1 MCRNFSAWLKRSV
14 TEMSSVRPK
23 KRFSQNFIIDKNIAR
38 QIVGYLNIEKDD
50 IVFEIGTGRGGLT
63 EIIAESGA
71 TVFSFEL
78 DKTLL
83 PELEKK
89 FHGIENLQIINQD
102 FLTVEPEQYSDRS
115 FKLIGNIPYDITSP
129 LVGWVV
135 EHRRTIDRAV
145 ITVQKELGERI
156 AAGPGS
162 KDWAPISIFTRLFFD
177 IKSVRT
183 IPPGAFYPPPKVI
196 SSVLVF
202 EPSDRYHIEDFAFFE
217 RLVRAAFVHR
227 RKMLVK
233 NLTEDGIAD
242 KAGLSESLTNLG
254 KSLNVRAE
262 AMTIEDFIGLAEQLK
277 KIK

>member
-1 MCRNFSAWLKRSV
+1 
-14 TEMSSVRPK
+14 MSSVRPK

-38 QIVGYLNIEKDD
+38 QIVDYLNIEKDD
-50 IVFEIGTGRGGLT
+50 VVFEIGTGRGGLT
-63 EIIAESGA
+63 EIIVETGA

-78 DKTLL
+78 DKMLL

-89 FHGIENLQIINQD
+89 FSGRENLKIINQD
-102 FLTVEPEQYSDRS
+102 FLIVEPERYCDRP

-129 LVGWVV
+129 LVAWIV
-135 EHRRTIDRAV
+135 EHRGKIDRAV

-162 KDWAPISIFTRLFFD
+162 KDWAPISIFTQLFFD
-177 IKSVRT
+177 IKNVRT
-183 IPPGAFYPPPKVI
+183 IPPGAFYPPPKVL

-202 EPSDRYHIEDFAFFE
+202 EPSDRHQIDDFAFFE
-217 RLVRAAFVHR
+217 RVVRSAFVHR

-233 NLTEDGIAD
+233 NLAEAGIAA
-242 KAGLSESLTNLG
+242 KAGLSEVLSNLG
-254 KSLNVRAE
+254 KNPDIRGE
-262 AMTIEDFIGLAEQLK
+262 AMSIEDFIGLAEQLK